1 MNKDTLDKARSLDAA
16 IGNLESIIS
25 DLSKEGYSRVRSE
38 LLGFSL
44 LSVCD
49 RIEIKKDLIS
59 FFQKILDDT
68 KHEFEML

>member
-1 MNKDTLDKARSLDAA
+1 MNKDTLDKAKSLDAA
-16 IGNLESIIS
+16 IDSLESIIS
-25 DLSKEGYSRVRSE
+25 DLSKEGYSRVRGE

-44 LSVCD
+44 LNVCD
-49 RIEIKKDLIS
+49 QIEIKEDLIS